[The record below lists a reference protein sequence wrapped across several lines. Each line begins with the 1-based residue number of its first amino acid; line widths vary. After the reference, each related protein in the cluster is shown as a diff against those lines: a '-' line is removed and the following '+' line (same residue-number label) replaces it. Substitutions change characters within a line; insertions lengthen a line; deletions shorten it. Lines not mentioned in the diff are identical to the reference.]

1 MAKFNILIAGGGET
15 AELLLRD
22 VSIRDLFDQVVI
34 VESSPDRKT
43 ELERLGDVLVLEAD
57 ASDSSVY
64 EHIDM
69 KEIDIVLALT
79 SRDEINFLVLA
90 IATQYNVPI
99 RIGVFKD
106 DKIAEIVTR
115 LKLGIP
121 IVKPAV
127 VSGIIKQMI
136 TTLVTPQV
144 ISPSPIGEL
153 KLYVVT
159 IKEDDLAAYT
169 KIEDL
174 RLEED
179 NSQILMVFNGKELEP
194 PRSDLELRP
203 GYTLFVL
210 SQDGR
215 FLSKIKGIPSTE

>member
-1 MAKFNILIAGGGET
+1 MAKFNILIAGGGDT

-43 ELERLGDVLVLEAD
+43 ELERLGDILVLEGNA
-57 ASDSSVY
+57 ADSSIY

-79 SRDEINFLVLA
+79 NRDEINFLVLA
-90 IATQYNVPI
+90 IATQYNIPI

-115 LKLGIP
+115 LRLGIP

-136 TTLVTPQV
+136 STLITPQV
-144 ISPSPIGEL
+144 ISPLSLGEF
-153 KLYVVT
+153 KLYAVT
-159 IKEDDLAAYT
+159 IKDDDLAAYT

-179 NSQILMVFNGKELEP
+179 NSHVLMVFNGKELEP
-194 PRSDLELRP
+194 PRNDLELKP

-210 SQDGR
+210 SQNGR